1 MSPVRTLKR
10 TNPVDPF
17 AIVLRQ
23 VGATE
28 PVILL
33 SAPDADRATVAFY
46 SERQRLKHTRVAGD
60 LLLVRQ
66 DQHGRPLLREA
77 LW

>member
-1 MSPVRTLKR
+1 VPDEPRTHTEANQPGR
-10 TNPVDPF
+10 S
-17 AIVLRQ
+17 VLRP

-28 PVILL
+28 LVMLL